1 MEKKFRSVEGEG
13 ANTDMGRK
21 PKKTKSA
28 KTEIKRFIATTA
40 SHGHVGW
47 GRVEISWIVL
57 IVLIRG
63 LQLIAAI
70 ALFDDGP
77 GG

>member
-28 KTEIKRFIATTA
+28 KTEIKRLLPQWLRMDMSAEA
-40 SHGHVGW
+40 ELRYHG
-47 GRVEISWIVL
+47 L
-57 IVLIRG
+57 Y
-63 LQLIAAI
+63 
-70 ALFDDGP
+70 
-77 GG
+77 